1 MDPVTT
7 LRKLGKLKYAV
18 ARLPLSLLD
27 ASVVRHWDEDAA
39 ARVGFERYLGTLDL
53 LAGRLLADDAIRQR
67 GSLLWH
73 SAGSDVWAQAT
84 ADQAVA
90 SEPAAGAPASGPVA
104 EAPASGWVAEA
115 PEGGRVAEAPASGRV
130 AEAPEGGRV
139 AEAPEGGR
147 VAEAPEGGR
156 VAEAPEGG
164 GVAEAPASGRVAE
177 APEGGR
183 VAEAPATGLAA
194 GVPGPAAGVPATG
207 LAAEAPASGPA
218 AEAPADGP
226 AAAASASDPAAGPAA
241 GAPAGPA
248 ADVPAGPAALS
259 PVVVIFTLSAAV
271 QAESVALCGD
281 FNDWSADATPLELGS
296 DGYWRVAVALQPGRS
311 YRYRYLINGER
322 WENARDADAYVPNPY
337 GGTDSVVVVE

>member
-7 LRKLGKLKYAV
+7 LRKLGKLNYAV

-27 ASVVRHWDEDAA
+27 ASVARHWDEDAA

-104 EAPASGWVAEA
+104 EAPTSGWVVEA
-115 PEGGRVAEAPASGRV
+115 PEGGR
-130 AEAPEGGRV
+130 
-139 AEAPEGGR
+139 
-147 VAEAPEGGR
+147 
-156 VAEAPEGG
+156 
-164 GVAEAPASGRVAE
+164 VAEAPASGRVAE

-207 LAAEAPASGPA
+207 LAAEAPASGPV

-226 AAAASASDPAAGPAA
+226 AAAASASDPAAGTAP

>member
-1 MDPVTT
+1 MDPATT
-7 LRKLGKLKYAV
+7 LRKLGKLEYAA

-27 ASVVRHWDEDAA
+27 ACVVRHWHEDTA

-53 LAGRLLADDAIRQR
+53 LAGRLLTDDAICER
-67 GSLLWH
+67 GRLLWH

-84 ADQAVA
+84 AGEAVTG
-90 SEPAAGAPASGPVA
+90 EPAAGAS
-104 EAPASGWVAEA
+104 
-115 PEGGRVAEAPASGRV
+115 
-130 AEAPEGGRV
+130 
-139 AEAPEGGR
+139 
-147 VAEAPEGGR
+147 
-156 VAEAPEGG
+156 
-164 GVAEAPASGRVAE
+164 
-177 APEGGR
+177 
-183 VAEAPATGLAA
+183 
-194 GVPGPAAGVPATG
+194 
-207 LAAEAPASGPA
+207 ASGPA
-218 AEAPADGP
+218 AEAGRDGP
-226 AAAASASDPAAGPAA
+226 AAEAGRDGPAAEAGRDGPPAGLLASDPGAESAADAPPGPAA
-241 GAPAGPA
+241 R
-248 ADVPAGPAALS
+248 S